1 MFYVIQY
8 NRIKSWNNF
17 DVRNHLNTGWC
28 RESRL
33 VLSLSFKINKVE
45 KLPFGLFSPHNWYQ
59 HLVGHKLLLQ
69 RAKLFEILQ
78 GDIKAKMTQHLYNF
92 HMSEEINTFCHTV
105 WKQSV
110 QGSLSGCRFG
120 LFLLWQRFS
129 ASVSFSFQKVPAAWP
144 CYWNCF
150 FLPRSWGSHCH

>member
-1 MFYVIQY
+1 
-8 NRIKSWNNF
+8 
-17 DVRNHLNTGWC
+17 
-28 RESRL
+28 
-33 VLSLSFKINKVE
+33 
-45 KLPFGLFSPHNWYQ
+45 
-59 HLVGHKLLLQ
+59 VGHKLLLQ

-120 LFLLWQRFS
+120 LFLLWQPLQCLCILQLPKGACSVTMLLELLLPTKVLRESLSLGQFYKLKIPACVMTGSS
-129 ASVSFSFQKVPAAWP
+129 AKSFNLIFKCFEVTEVPFFAAKKEQQV
-144 CYWNCF
+144 
-150 FLPRSWGSHCH
+150 